1 MEINFK
7 MEIENEIDEI
17 HLNRM
22 NLIINKLKNLTEKL
36 LLIHKVI
43 NFNIFYNFN
52 RIMEIMKKLMKLN
65 KK

>member
-1 MEINFK
+1 

-22 NLIINKLKNLTEKL
+22 NLIINKLKQLTEKL